1 VVPIV
6 VVGSIVDHYW
16 LRFEKPDIV
25 IVNNITSHNNM
36 NNSSVKPHTV
46 MFNNKIATTI

>member
-1 VVPIV
+1 MNHSSV
-6 VVGSIVDHYW
+6 
-16 LRFEKPDIV
+16 KPDIV

-46 MFNNKIATTI
+46 MFNNKIATTIGTTTLSNLIQ